1 MSRGKRLPHIA
12 TKAIKTTSKAPT
24 FVLVAAPL
32 PRFLKRHKA
41 CKSQPSRVSF
51 IATCIVQTVTYAMP
65 SLMLLVVEVI
75 AWLSRPVCSESTVD
89 NELRSPDI
97 RVVLIFSNP
106 SAFCTEPIKLVMV
119 ELSSFKVS
127 RMVVS
132 TALGSPPASPS
143 ESPNKLVILPLCL
156 SKNPPAWVSHDKH
169 ELTESNTTENN

>member
-1 MSRGKRLPHIA
+1 MPHIA
-12 TKAIKTTSKAPT
+12 TKAIKTTSKAAT

-97 RVVLIFSNP
+97 RVVLIWKALQGLKLKFFVRNETFSNP

-119 ELSSFKVS
+119 ELSSFKV
-127 RMVVS
+127 
-132 TALGSPPASPS
+132 
-143 ESPNKLVILPLCL
+143 
-156 SKNPPAWVSHDKH
+156 
-169 ELTESNTTENN
+169 